1 MALSKPLKASL
12 INVEGGRASGANAP
26 LGGATGTAAAGSL
39 VKLFENASPSGVSQ
53 SSPYAYSDFEGKS
66 FSPPLVEF
74 PITASTFANPLFACF
89 QSTSSNSAF
98 FPNGAPTINDVVYAN
113 AAGSVLLGAGN
124 WGVNASSTQSNFR
137 MTIDSNGKITAYNPC

>member
-1 MALSKPLKASL
+1 MAVPDTDTFTLQDVVNEVNPTTDDLVDCFADAVASKFDS
-12 INVEGGRASGANAP
+12 
-26 LGGATGTAAAGSL
+26 
-39 VKLFENASPSGVSQ
+39 
-53 SSPYAYSDFEGKS
+53 AYSGSKNQLLNFRNYGAAIS
-66 FSPPLVEF
+66 LVEF

-113 AAGSVLLGAGN
+113 AAGSVFLGAGN